1 MNIFKSTQY
10 EFKTS
15 LGNRFMHKIALETI
29 KNKFQ
34 TLIAVF
40 PKTSYFSMIIRS
52 SNLINCQITSTSLQY
67 VKRLHCF

>member
-34 TLIAVF
+34 TLIADF
-40 PKTSYFSMIIRS
+40 PKTSYFSMIIRN
-52 SNLINCQITSTSLQY
+52 SNLI
-67 VKRLHCF
+67 K